1 VPPTETG
8 VERALRAWVRDEA
21 GAGDDAPLLL
31 AVSGGLDSV
40 VLLDALHR
48 VAPARVAGVA
58 TFDHGT
64 GEAARDGV
72 SCVAREAAARGIPL
86 VVGGAPAVSADPTRD
101 APPALAPTPA
111 APPPPAAG
119 EDAWR
124 RARWRFL
131 RGALDT
137 MARATG
143 RAGIRIATAHTR
155 DDQVETVLMRAM
167 RGAGARGLAGLAA
180 DSPIARPLLG
190 VSRAEVRA
198 HATARALAWVEDP
211 SNEARA
217 FLRNRVRHDILPA
230 LARHRPALPDEL
242 HAIGER
248 AAAWRREMD
257 ALALRAAPPLDP
269 LPAPPGAGWARVAA
283 ADLAGYDSAGLAIL
297 WSAIAWRAGLALD
310 RRGSRRLVE
319 FTMNGRGD
327 AVAHLAGGWE
337 VARIGARYE
346 LRRAVVHP
354 EGAVALPRDGER
366 ALHWG
371 RWRFSAAAAEGVA
384 GRAGDDPWVAVLPA
398 GSLAVRGWRPGDRV
412 AGPGGHPRRVKRFLS
427 DAGIRGADR
436 AGWPVVVAG
445 EGGEGG
451 EEILWIPGIRRSDA
465 ATARSGRP
473 ALTFRCDRI
482 R

>member
-1 VPPTETG
+1 M
-8 VERALRAWVRDEA
+8 RDEA
-21 GAGDDAPLLL
+21 GDHAPLLL

-48 VAPARVAGVA
+48 VAPGRVAGVA

-64 GEAARDGV
+64 GEAAREAV
-72 SCVAREAAARGIPL
+72 ACVARAAAARGLPL
-86 VVGGAPAVSADPTRD
+86 VVG
-101 APPALAPTPA
+101 A
-111 APPPPAAG
+111 APEPVHG
-119 EDAWR
+119 EEAWR

-131 RGALDT
+131 REALGT
-137 MARATG
+137 MQRATG
-143 RAGIRIATAHTR
+143 RAGMRIATAHTR
-155 DDQVETVLMRAM
+155 DDQVETVFMRAL

-180 DSPIARPLLG
+180 ESCVARPLLE
-190 VSRAEVRA
+190 VSRAEVRD
-198 HATARALAWVEDP
+198 HADARALAWVDDP
-211 SNEARA
+211 SNEDRA

-230 LARHRPALPDEL
+230 LVRSHPTLAAEL
-242 HAIGER
+242 AAMGER

-257 ALALRAAPPLDP
+257 ALALRAAPPLEV
-269 LPAPPGAGWARVAA
+269 PPGAAGAGVARVAA

-310 RRGSRRLVE
+310 RRGTRRLVE
-319 FTMNGRGD
+319 FTMKGRGD

-337 VARIGARYE
+337 VARIGVRYE

-371 RWRFSAAAAEGVA
+371 RWRFAAAPGEGGAARV
-384 GRAGDDPWVAVLPA
+384 GDDPWTAVLPA
-398 GSLAVRGWRPGDRV
+398 GPLAVREWRPGDRV
-412 AGPGGHPRRVKRFLS
+412 AGPGGHRRRVKRFLS

-445 EGGEGG
+445 EGGAGDG
-451 EEILWIPGIRRSDA
+451 EILWIPGIRRSDA